1 MRVVGSI
8 EHPYLKITLF
18 KMDNKLSVKFE
29 TGLFEQIYKFRTG
42 DQIESVADVERL
54 VDETFIAQV
63 EVQFAAM
70 QRIKNEALLKAHP
83 TELEEFDE
91 II

>member
-8 EHPYLKITLF
+8 EHPYLKITIF

-42 DQIESVADVERL
+42 DQIETVADVQQL
-54 VDETFIAQV
+54 VDASFLEQV
-63 EVQFAAM
+63 EAQFAVM
-70 QRIKNEALLKAHP
+70 NRIKNEAFLKYHP
-83 TELEEFDE
+83 QDLNEFDE